1 MQEQEVAQIH
11 VEIIS
16 EEPEQVDSLDVALV
30 GEVRTAV
37 FRQLEED
44 GFSPS
49 LEQTQQKGGDV
60 LFLVGVELA
69 HLAQMA
75 WDHHHEIVEA
85 IDDLGTL
92 YLLVEKA
99 IQIARRI
106 NQAWHKKTQ
115 AIEPVEKTCRI
126 TLQVDGVDVTLQ
138 TADLE
143 GSDAALR
150 LAQRFARLA
159 PEVAKQASGRS
170 RVHLQGKIPRQQRR
184 KRKGRR

>member
-1 MQEQEVAQIH
+1 MQEQEIAQIR

-16 EEPEQVDSLDVALV
+16 EEPEQVDSIDVALL

-37 FRQLEED
+37 FRQLEAD
-44 GFSPS
+44 GFALS
-49 LEQTQQKGGDV
+49 LEETHQKGGDL

-69 HLAQMA
+69 HLAQVA

-92 YLLVEKA
+92 YLLGDRA

-106 NQAWHKKTQ
+106 TQAWHKKTQ
-115 AIEPVEKTCRI
+115 AREPDAQTCRI
-126 TLQVDGVDVTLQ
+126 TLQVDGVDVTLE

-143 GSDAALR
+143 GADAALR
-150 LAQRFARLA
+150 LAQRVAQKA
-159 PEVAKQASGRS
+159 PEVAKQVNRHS
-170 RVHLQGKIPRQQRR
+170 RVQLESRLPRQQHK

>member
-1 MQEQEVAQIH
+1 MQEQEVAQIR
-11 VEIIS
+11 VEIIC
-16 EEPEQVDSLDVALV
+16 EEPEQVDSIDVALV

-44 GFSPS
+44 GFSLA
-49 LEQTQQKGGDV
+49 LEETRQKGGDV

-69 HLAQMA
+69 RLAQTA

-85 IDDLGTL
+85 IGDLGTL
-92 YLLVEKA
+92 YLLLEKA
-99 IQIARRI
+99 IHIARCI
-106 NQAWHKKTQ
+106 NQALQKKTRATEQ
-115 AIEPVEKTCRI
+115 AEKTCRI
-126 TLQVDGVDVTLQ
+126 TLQVDGVDITLQ

-159 PEVAKQASGRS
+159 PETAKQVNGRS
-170 RVHLQGKIPRQQRR
+170 RVHLQGKLPKQQRR
-184 KRKGRR
+184 KRKGR